1 MIKNKV
7 AVWLAAGMTV
17 LVTVLRLL
25 WRVEL
30 EAVPSATD
38 TTWQLRYVIMA
49 LLVVMIPAL
58 LLLGLTPKGEYR
70 PVRGRALMPVSIFG
84 MLAGSVML
92 LLSLYDLGMW
102 LIKGATPAPNAHV
115 ISPLDGVTLALMLIF
130 GVFGGYYLIRLS
142 LAWLSKGR
150 SRQDMS
156 GLAALTPVVWIW
168 MRLARYEMSYASA
181 VKVTQSFYDFMML
194 ICILLFFF
202 SLARYVSGVGG
213 KNARMLGGLSLCTA
227 VFCISGFAVRSI
239 VTLMNQVTH
248 YTAGVMV
255 TATDLAVGMFA
266 AAVGAAVLFGKP
278 MTEEE
283 LEAERAAEQ
292 TLLEKEEPLPASQPE
307 MGDEAEREETDQD
320 VLHEAE

>member
-1 MIKNKV
+1 MIKNKI

-17 LVTVLRLL
+17 LVTVLRLV

-30 EAVPSATD
+30 EAAPSATD
-38 TTWQLRYVIMA
+38 TVWQLRYVIIV
-49 LLVVMIPAL
+49 LLVVMIPVL
-58 LLLGLTPKGEYR
+58 IILGLTPKAEYR
-70 PVRGRALMPVSIFG
+70 PVRGKALMPVSVLG

-102 LIKGATPAPNAHV
+102 LIKGVTPAPNSHV
-115 ISPLDGVTLALMLIF
+115 ISPLDGVTLAIMLVF
-130 GVFGGYYLIRLS
+130 GVFGGYYLIKLS
-142 LAWLSKGR
+142 LAWISGGR

-156 GLAALTPVVWIW
+156 GLAALLPVVWIW

-239 VTLMNQVTH
+239 ITLMDKVTH

-255 TATDLAVGMFA
+255 TVTDLVIGLFA
-266 AAVGAAVLFGKP
+266 AAIAVGVLFGRP

-283 LEAERAAEQ
+283 LAAEQ
-292 TLLEKEEPLPASQPE
+292 ETEALASCEKEEPAPLLQPVAKP
-307 MGDEAEREETDQD
+307 EAG
-320 VLHEAE
+320 AEHGNE